1 MKVASL
7 TDECLSLEVETTLR
21 DTNER
26 ELLGFHENSNPNHMG
41 ENISSCEEGG
51 ADLAHEL
58 QRTKLDSVNS
68 ELNKFSSETYEN
80 ERSDNQGKES
90 ASFDPE
96 MVDSDEASGEK
107 GDNFVPIDVISN
119 AVRTRRSIL
128 RRTSSTSTDESL
140 GDENDFSG
148 TPESPGRKN
157 VRFNLNPNVRVFSNK
172 KDKKKRKLEARLKA
186 EARKHSLESE
196 GSGSEQSNGT
206 SPVDDGTAWNGI
218 GDESRGDG
226 ADLEAAAV
234 LKDKGADQAKSKI
247 NGASDESAESVSF
260 LESANKP
267 FGLTND
273 LIFELD
279 D

>member
-1 MKVASL
+1 MKVTSL

-26 ELLGFHENSNPNHMG
+26 ELLGSHEDSNTNDMG
-41 ENISSCEEGG
+41 ENTSSCEEAS
-51 ADLAHEL
+51 ADLAQDL
-58 QRTKLDSVNS
+58 QRTKLDCVST
-68 ELNKFSSETYEN
+68 ELNKSMSKTYEN
-80 ERSDNQGKES
+80 ERSDNQRRES
-90 ASFDPE
+90 GSLDPE
-96 MVDSDEASGEK
+96 MVDSEEASGEK

-140 GDENDFSG
+140 GDENDFNG
-148 TPESPGRKN
+148 TPESPSRKN

-186 EARKHSLESE
+186 EARKHSMESE
-196 GSGSEQSNGT
+196 GSGCEQSNGT
-206 SPVDDGTAWNGI
+206 SPVDDGTPWNGI
-218 GDESRGDG
+218 GDESRGLG
-226 ADLEAAAV
+226 VDLETV
-234 LKDKGADQAKSKI
+234 VVGKGEGTDQADSKI
-247 NGASDESAESVSF
+247 NGASDQSDSVCV